1 MAKQSELKSILDSAA
16 AALERAKGEIITK
29 VSALTNEVERLTV
42 LLQQD
47 DKDLTP
53 EVQASVDKIVAIS
66 KEIDDL
72 NPDNP

>member
-1 MAKQSELKSILDSAA
+1 MAKQSELKTILDSAA
-16 AALERAKGEIITK
+16 SALERAKGEIITK
-29 VSALTNEVERLTV
+29 VNALTSEVERLTV